1 MGRGDQLHCII
12 IPSKV
17 IMKSPSS
24 SAAIRKKG
32 TLREGGNN
40 VMGREVKQRN
50 QKWIKSATILWMA
63 AKGNLFPS
71 RILARLFITICN

>member
-1 MGRGDQLHCII
+1 MGRGEQLHCII

-17 IMKSPSS
+17 IMKSPFS

-32 TLREGGNN
+32 SRKGGNN

-50 QKWIKSATILWMA
+50 QKWIKSAMILWMVG
-63 AKGNLFPS
+63 KGTHFLVGFAPGFS
-71 RILARLFITICN
+71 L